1 MPDHRDRP
9 ASALAHGPAKSNDI
23 ERVRRDVAEADAQS
37 VRAEEVS
44 VARHRHTDDGDGTSA
59 ETEFLPVQVARPSA
73 AMGLGKDLTIVH
85 QPGNDLGFA

>member
-23 ERVRRDVAEADAQS
+23 ERVRRDVDEADAHA

-44 VARHRHTDDGDGTSA
+44 VARHRERVSGRAA
-59 ETEFLPVQVARPSA
+59 EDEQDA
-73 AMGLGKDLTIVH
+73 
-85 QPGNDLGFA
+85 QP